1 MGVYIFI
8 ICICVVVIAVIAMVI
23 IFALGRRRR
32 QERRED
38 AQKRKVEKGIEGE
51 NYVDDLLEQL
61 EEPFRVFRDI
71 VLDTES
77 ELGTT
82 EIDFLVIC
90 ENGIFVLDVK
100 SWEGLFRCNV
110 KPAKSGKFN
119 YELVRY
125 DNGEKIFKPCD
136 AQPVMRNAGH
146 YKAVKE
152 LITRYAS
159 RKLNKWLNGKFHSYV
174 VFRKDNFS
182 GECDRA
188 VNAKDLISTIRSFS
202 GKLDEQD
209 VQDIAGIIR
218 DHHSRITRE
227 QHIRNLMERY
237 PEEYDEAA

>member
-8 ICICVVVIAVIAMVI
+8 ICLCVVVIAVVAIV
-23 IFALGRRRR
+23 LVCVLRRKHR
-32 QERRED
+32 Q
-38 AQKRKVEKGIEGE
+38 AQQADTQKYKVQKGIEGE

-77 ELGTT
+77 KVGTT
-82 EIDFLVIC
+82 EIDFLVVC

-100 SWEGLFRCNV
+100 SWEGLYRCKV
-110 KPAKSGKFN
+110 TKGRSGLFN
-119 YELVRY
+119 YDLVRY
-125 DNGEKIFKPCD
+125 DNGIKQFVSCSTQ
-136 AQPVMRNAGH
+136 AVMRNAAH

-152 LITRYAS
+152 LITANANK
-159 RKLNKWLNGKFHSYV
+159 KLNKWLNGKFHSYV

-188 VNAKDLISTIRSFS
+188 VNAKDLLSTIRSFN

-209 VQDIAGIIR
+209 VQDIAEIIR
-218 DHHSRITRE
+218 DHHSKITRE
-227 QHIRNLMERY
+227 QHIKNLLELY
-237 PEEYDEAA
+237 PEDYEDAA